1 MRIMSAPRWIA
12 FALALGAGATSAR
25 AADQA
30 LIAAAQKEGEVIWYT
45 GLIMQQAV
53 RPQIEAFQRKYPG
66 VTVRAI
72 QRGSSEIVL
81 SVVNEARS
89 GKPVGDVID
98 GGGVMIPTLV
108 KAGVLDSYRPKSAEH
123 YAATMKSADGY
134 WTALTDNYLTAAIN
148 TDLISDADAPKTY
161 QDLLDAKWKGRIIW
175 PDLAT
180 LSGPPG
186 LIGNILLTMGREKGL
201 DYLRKL
207 SAQKIIRIPG
217 NQRQILDQVIAG
229 QHALALMTL
238 NHHAVISAER
248 GAPVRWLKMEPLT
261 QNFNI
266 VSVVKNAAHPNAAR
280 LLIDFLASEDGQAI
294 FREANYLPAH
304 PKVDAK
310 TPSLKPAAGGFKATA
325 IMPEMA
331 DEQLA
336 EWIKLYQ
343 ELFP

>member
-123 YAATMKSADGY
+123 YAATMKSAG
-134 WTALTDNYLTAAIN
+134 TRHASTAADS
-148 TDLISDADAPKTY
+148 T
-161 QDLLDAKWKGRIIW
+161 RRF
-175 PDLAT
+175 
-180 LSGPPG
+180 PPFAH
-186 LIGNILLTMGREKGL
+186 
-201 DYLRKL
+201 LR
-207 SAQKIIRIPG
+207 S
-217 NQRQILDQVIAG
+217 
-229 QHALALMTL
+229 
-238 NHHAVISAER
+238 
-248 GAPVRWLKMEPLT
+248 
-261 QNFNI
+261 
-266 VSVVKNAAHPNAAR
+266 
-280 LLIDFLASEDGQAI
+280 
-294 FREANYLPAH
+294 
-304 PKVDAK
+304 
-310 TPSLKPAAGGFKATA
+310 AAGALRVL
-325 IMPEMA
+325 
-331 DEQLA
+331 D
-336 EWIKLYQ
+336 
-343 ELFP
+343 